1 MNCPFK
7 GQPFICCD
15 GTLTTQEV
23 QWQKSKK
30 IPPPK
35 LMGVAVF
42 KKCYFLGGVAA
53 GGAAAAGFAAAG
65 GAAAGGFAAGG
76 AAAAGGFAAGDG
88 AAGGGA

>member
-1 MNCPFK
+1 
-7 GQPFICCD
+7 
-15 GTLTTQEV
+15 
-23 QWQKSKK
+23 
-30 IPPPK
+30 
-35 LMGVAVF
+35 MGVAVF

-88 AAGGGA
+88 AAGGGAWAKATPETNPNTKIDNNLFIYISYLGEISLHG